1 VEVDDLPIFSAS
13 AVISG
18 GVSYDAGTG
27 DSLTLITAPMN
38 AVSLDV
44 PLAYTVR
51 ALDAS
56 LKPIGGATVTYSLTS
71 GTAALGCGQ
80 TSCAVT
86 TSGDGYAT
94 LNVTATSTSIAVV
107 TAALKNS
114 TSLQA
119 HFTGGT
125 APSIVAVTGS
135 LSVAAGATVSWPV
148 QALVLSAG
156 SPASGQTV
164 NWTVTSGLTLSG
176 AASTTSNAS
185 GIASTTI
192 TVGPLAEGAT
202 ATVKACVNGTQNC
215 TTFSV
220 LGARPAYAWVEA
232 ISGTAQSVASTTTP
246 AQVVLRLRDMNG
258 NAMAGGTVALYQ
270 AVYAWAPPCA
280 VHGRC
285 TASQL
290 LAQQTATATSA
301 LDGTV
306 VFTPASLSGVATNM
320 AAVAATG
327 NSSTLA
333 IAIEQHP

>member
-1 VEVDDLPIFSAS
+1 
-13 AVISG
+13 
-18 GVSYDAGTG
+18 
-27 DSLTLITAPMN
+27 
-38 AVSLDV
+38 
-44 PLAYTVR
+44 
-51 ALDAS
+51 
-56 LKPIGGATVTYSLTS
+56 VTYSLTS

-107 TAALKNS
+107 TATLKNS

-125 APSIVAVTGS
+125 APSIAAVTGS

-156 SPASGQTV
+156 SPAIGQTV

-320 AAVAATG
+320 TAVAATG

>member
-1 VEVDDLPIFSAS
+1 
-13 AVISG
+13 
-18 GVSYDAGTG
+18 
-27 DSLTLITAPMN
+27 
-38 AVSLDV
+38 
-44 PLAYTVR
+44 
-51 ALDAS
+51 
-56 LKPIGGATVTYSLTS
+56 
-71 GTAALGCGQ
+71 
-80 TSCAVT
+80 
-86 TSGDGYAT
+86 
-94 LNVTATSTSIAVV
+94 
-107 TAALKNS
+107 
-114 TSLQA
+114 
-119 HFTGGT
+119 
-125 APSIVAVTGS
+125 VTGS

-156 SPASGQTV
+156 SPAIGQTV

-320 AAVAATG
+320 TAVAATG